1 MKTYN
6 KLVRDKI
13 PQIIQANGQTC
24 TTRILDN
31 KEYIQE
37 LNKKLLEET
46 NEFLKD
52 QTVEELADMQE
63 VILSILKTKN
73 TTFEQLEE
81 IRKQKAQQRGG
92 FKDKIFLETTSD

>member
-1 MKTYN
+1 M
-6 KLVRDKI
+6 
-13 PQIIQANGQTC
+13 
-24 TTRILDN
+24 DN

-81 IRKQKAQQRGG
+81 IRKQKAQKRGG
-92 FKDKIFLETTSD
+92 FEDKIFLETTSD

>member
-1 MKTYN
+1 MRTYN

-13 PQIIQANGQTC
+13 PQIIQSKGQTC

-63 VILSILKTKN
+63 VILAILKTKN

-81 IRKQKAQQRGG
+81 IRKQKAQKRGG
-92 FKDKIFLETTSD
+92 FEDKIFLETTSD